1 MSTTVRIENDKV
13 HFAGLLN
20 QQDHDAWWK
29 GIEPDRPDGS
39 DCQITQNVQN
49 LLDAMADFGEPRIQI
64 WEPGSAFFEGVD
76 TEDVYA
82 IRKALA
88 EVSGEQIELII
99 DEDNESII
107 KFPVFKKRDGDVWK
121 DTGGYY
127 YAISYKSAKQQ
138 FAAEIINKAI
148 NGEYSDNMVYL
159 EPNMV
164 EDLKSEGYDMSF
176 YRGEGV
182 YEDEQLIFLRENVD
196 EGFEYFGHDVY
207 LWTVDFNRV

>member
-13 HFAGLLN
+13 HFASLLN
-20 QQDHDAWWK
+20 KQDHDAWWK
-29 GIEPDRPDGS
+29 GIEPGSNNGS
-39 DCQITQNVQN
+39 DCQITPHVQY
-49 LLDAMADFGEPRIQI
+49 LIDAMADFGEPRVQI
-64 WEPGSAFFEGVD
+64 WEPGSAFFEDVD

-82 IRKALA
+82 IRRALA

-107 KFPVFKKRDGDVWK
+107 KFPVFKKRAGESWK

-127 YAISYKSAKQQ
+127 YAISYKSAQQQ
-138 FAAEIINKAI
+138 FAAEVLHKATS
-148 NGEYSDNMVYL
+148 GEYSDNMVYL

-182 YEDEQLIFLRENVD
+182 YEDDQLIFLRENVD
-196 EGFEYFGHDVY
+196 EGFEYFSHDVY
-207 LWTVDFNRV
+207 IWTVDFNRM